1 MFVGPG
7 CLSRSEKSMEASVPQ
22 IQVMI
27 PSALRSLCG
36 GSARS
41 KNAGLSLRARD
52 VRGLLAELARQHP
65 QVHVRLCDER
75 GEPRQHINVF
85 VNNDHVRAMA
95 ALETPLA
102 AGDVVTILPA
112 VSGG

>member
-1 MFVGPG
+1 
-7 CLSRSEKSMEASVPQ
+7 METAVPE
-22 IQVMI
+22 IHVVI
-27 PSALRSLCG
+27 PSALRSLCDG
-36 GSARS
+36 PTR
-41 KNAGLSLRARD
+41 AGKADLSLTAGD

-75 GEPRQHINVF
+75 GDPRPHINVF
-85 VNNDHVRAMA
+85 INSDHVRARA
-95 ALETPLA
+95 GLETPLA